1 MITPD
6 PQLASDTRPAHS
18 AAPAD
23 EGETGNAALIH
34 AAEADTLPTSFG
46 VFKPVGHVM
55 TGLPTQ
61 VQIDELVAALLA
73 AGWPASDVRQFSPR
87 ESVAELR
94 AMVDNAGPLAGLG
107 YEITLLKR
115 YLALAEK
122 GTKWLLVKADDNE
135 RAATVAE
142 AARNCGATMAVFYRT
157 LTVEEL
163 IP

>member
-1 MITPD
+1 MTMPEPPI
-6 PQLASDTRPAHS
+6 ASGTRPAHL
-18 AAPAD
+18 AAAD
-23 EGETGNAALIH
+23 EGVAGSAALIH
-34 AAEADTLPTSFG
+34 AAEAQALPTSFG

-61 VQIDELVAALLA
+61 AQLDALVAALHS
-73 AGWPASDVRQFSPR
+73 AGWPDSGVRQFSPR
-87 ESVAELR
+87 DSVAELR
-94 AMVDNAGPLAGLG
+94 AMVANAGPLAGLG

-122 GTKWLLVKADDNE
+122 GAKWLLVQADDSE
-135 RAATVAE
+135 RAATVGE
-142 AARNCGATMAVFYRT
+142 VARNCGATLAVYYRT